1 MSTGTGTGTGNGT
14 GPTRFEVVRQG
25 AREHDDVEIVHYEP
39 QYPPGSKA
47 EKRMT
52 RIVSLMFMLSG
63 LTAILFVLAYVWWP
77 FTDWPSVDGWQY
89 QPGNTAS
96 KGFTPILGLMLG
108 LSLGF
113 LGLGILTWGK
123 KLLPHEIAL
132 QDRHDGGSDP
142 AERALTGTTLQ
153 FIGEEL
159 GLARRPLLKVALAAP
174 AAGLGAAALVVPVG
188 MLIKDPHH
196 PDVFFHT
203 GWDPAANGGK
213 KVRLVREDGV
223 TAIRP
228 EDISVGGQITAF
240 PGIPEGNRNKH
251 ADSPVLLIR
260 LRQDDAA
267 RLRENIKAYPTN
279 AKFEKHPMVGD
290 LVAYSKICTHAGCPA
305 SLYEQETNRLL
316 CPCHQSQFLITD
328 NAKPIFGPA
337 TQRLP
342 MLPLELDEEGFLA
355 AQGDFA
361 VPVGPAFWEKPSER
375 RDA

>member
-1 MSTGTGTGTGNGT
+1 MSTGTGRGAGNGT
-14 GPTRFEVVRQG
+14 GPTRFEVVREG
-25 AREHDDVEIVHYEP
+25 ASEKDGVEIVHYEP
-39 QYPPGSKA
+39 QFVPGSRA

-52 RIVSLMFMLSG
+52 RIVAGMFMLSG
-63 LTAILFVLAYVWWP
+63 LAAVLFVLAYVWWP
-77 FTDWPSVDGWQY
+77 FTWPLSVDGWEY

-108 LSLGF
+108 LSLLF

-123 KLLPHEIAL
+123 KLLAHEIAL

-159 GLARRPLLKVALAAP
+159 GLTRRPLLKVALAAP
-174 AAGLGAAALVVPVG
+174 AVGLGAAALAVPVG
-188 MLIKDPHH
+188 MMIKDPHR
-196 PDVFFHT
+196 PDILFHT
-203 GWDPAANGGK
+203 GWDPAVNGGK

-240 PGIPEGNRNKH
+240 PGIPGGTTNEH

-260 LRQDDAA
+260 LREDDAVK
-267 RLRENIKAYPTN
+267 LRQNLVNYPQNTR
-279 AKFEKHPMVGD
+279 AGDPMAGN

-337 TQRLP
+337 TRRLP
-342 MLPLELDEEGFLA
+342 MLPLELDEEGFLVA
-355 AQGDFA
+355 KNDFNG
-361 VPVGPAFWEKPSER
+361 VPVGPAFWEKPE
-375 RDA
+375 A